1 MKQRLQLF
9 GKIFIGFWLVT
20 IAVLGSWM
28 LASQYFDTGPDRNEL
43 GRMPQGP
50 PQRFIL
56 RMIYELQ
63 NQDESGV
70 RALLARAHAEHQVD
84 IYLLDL
90 AGKELMGR
98 EVPANVT
105 TLAQQLQGARRRA
118 FATDGRERL
127 LAHKIYRSDR
137 GAMRAV
143 FVFQPSRHLI
153 LGLLGSHLWLRIGVA
168 ILISGVVCY
177 LLSRL
182 LTNRIKKLQLASRQL
197 AEGQLDTRL
206 QVRSRGG
213 DETDELARDFNTMAQ
228 QLQERIEAQKRLL
241 VDVSHEL
248 RSPLARLRIALAL
261 AQENPRGT
269 AGYLRRIERETE
281 RLEELIGQLL
291 ASQGGE
297 LALDD
302 HVDLV
307 PLLQQ
312 LCGDANFEGAAQKKA
327 VVLTNSVPE
336 AIVASS
342 GDLLRKSLENI
353 LRNALAHTAAGS
365 VVKVTLHQTL
375 DENLVRV
382 TDEGSGVPESELE
395 KIFET
400 FYRTD
405 TARSRE
411 LGGYGLG
418 LAIARGAILRHGG
431 KIWAENTATG
441 LSVALSLPR
450 QHLTDPA

>member
-1 MKQRLQLF
+1 MNQRLPLF
-9 GKIFIGFWLVT
+9 GKIFLGFWLVT
-20 IAVLGSWM
+20 IAALGGWM
-28 LASQYFDTGPDRNEL
+28 LASHYFDTGPDRDEL
-43 GRMPQGP
+43 ARRPHGP

-56 RMIYELQ
+56 RMVYDLQ
-63 NQDESGV
+63 NLDESGL
-70 RALLARAHAEHQVD
+70 RALLARAGTEHQID

-90 AGKELMGR
+90 AGADLLGR
-98 EVPANVT
+98 TVPANVT
-105 TLAQQLQGARRRA
+105 TLAQQLRGPRRRA
-118 FATDGRERL
+118 FVTDGRERL
-127 LAHKIYRSDR
+127 LAHQIYRSDR
-137 GAMRAV
+137 GALRAV
-143 FVFQPSRHLI
+143 FVFHPSRHLI
-153 LGLLGSHLWLRIGVA
+153 LGLLGSHLWLRIGMA
-168 ILISGVVCY
+168 ILISGVACY

-182 LTNRIKKLQLASRQL
+182 LTKRIKDLQVASRQL
-197 AEGQLDTRL
+197 AEGELDTRL

-213 DETDELARDFNTMAQ
+213 DETDELARDFNSMAQ

-241 VDVSHEL
+241 IDVSHEL

-261 AQENPRGT
+261 AQDNPAGT
-269 AGYLRRIERETE
+269 AGYLQRIENETE
-281 RLEELIGQLL
+281 RLEALIGQLM
-291 ASQGGE
+291 ASHGGE
-297 LALDD
+297 LTLDD

-327 VVLTNSVPE
+327 VVLTHSVPE

-342 GDLLRKSLENI
+342 GDLLRKSMENV

-365 VVKVTLHQTL
+365 VVKVTLQQTL

-405 TARSRE
+405 MARSRE
-411 LGGYGLG
+411 LGGHGLG

-431 KIWAENTATG
+431 RIWAENTATG
-441 LSVALSLPR
+441 LSVTLSLPR
-450 QHLTDPA
+450 QYLNNPA